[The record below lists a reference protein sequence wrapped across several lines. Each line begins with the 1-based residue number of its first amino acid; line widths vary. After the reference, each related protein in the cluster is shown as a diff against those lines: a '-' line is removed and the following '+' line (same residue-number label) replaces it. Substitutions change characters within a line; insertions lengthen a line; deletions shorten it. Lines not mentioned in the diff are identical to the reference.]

1 MKCLIPPFPRRGPV
15 LWIARVLG
23 LAIVFGMVA
32 LPIAADWLLGLS
44 YYHQGKYRRAVEVLL
59 AEVREN
65 RQDALILRILGLSY
79 YHLRD
84 YDQAEIHL
92 KSALELKPDF
102 EAELGLARVQ
112 AGRGNLDTA
121 LQSLDKGQAFIQT
134 DRHRFQYHFS
144 RGSILLRQGH
154 PDLALGEFRRAEPF
168 AGKQPA
174 FFAQMGGLEY
184 SLGRIPEA
192 LAALERSLELD
203 RGQPEVLVSLGEVC
217 LRLSATEAS
226 TAKADHFDR
235 AVALAGEA
243 LVLSPDSVTAHHLA
257 GRGHLGLREF
267 PNAERH
273 FRKVI
278 ALDRRHPGIFYS
290 LGQALI
296 GLHRYPEGSVVLEE
310 AVEEDPGNPDIH
322 YALGFCREK
331 TGYYRQAL
339 DSYRRAGQ
347 LRPDPE
353 FKAAEERLGK
363 RLDSAR

>member
-1 MKCLIPPFPRRGPV
+1 M
-15 LWIARVLG
+15 WIARALG
-23 LAIVFGMVA
+23 LSIVFGLVA
-32 LPIAADWLLGLS
+32 LPASADWLLGLS

-79 YHLRD
+79 YQLRD
-84 YDQAEIHL
+84 YDQAETYL

-112 AGRGNLDTA
+112 AGRGNLDSA

-154 PDLALGEFRRAEPF
+154 PDLALGEFRRAEPY
-168 AGKQPA
+168 AGKQPS
-174 FFAQMGGLEY
+174 FFAQIGSLEY
-184 SLGRIPEA
+184 SLGRIPQA
-192 LAALERSLELD
+192 LAALERSLQLD

-217 LRLSATEAS
+217 LRLSATEAG
-226 TAKADHFDR
+226 AEEANHFER

-243 LVLSPDSVTAHHLA
+243 LALSPDSVTAHHLA

-267 PNAERH
+267 PDAERH

-278 ALDRRHPGIFYS
+278 ALDRKHPGIFYS

-296 GLHRYPEGSVVLEE
+296 GLHRYPEGSVALEE
-310 AVEEDPGNPDIH
+310 AVEDEPGNPDIH

-331 TGYYRQAL
+331 TGYYQQAL
-339 DSYRRAGQ
+339 DSYRRARQ

-363 RLDSAR
+363 RLDSVR

>member
-1 MKCLIPPFPRRGPV
+1 MKRLSSPFQRRGPV
-15 LWIARVLG
+15 LRIARTLS
-23 LAIVFGMVA
+23 LSIVFGMGA
-32 LPIAADWLLGLS
+32 LPAAADWLLGLS

-79 YHLRD
+79 YQLRD
-84 YDQAEIHL
+84 YDQAETYL

-121 LQSLDKGQAFIQT
+121 LQLLDQGQAFIQT
-134 DRHRFQYHFS
+134 DRHRFQYHYS

-154 PDLALGEFRRAEPF
+154 TDRALGEFKRAEPF
-168 AGKQPA
+168 AGEQPA
-174 FFAQMGGLEY
+174 FFAQMGSLEY

-192 LAALERSLELD
+192 LAALERSLELN

-217 LRLSATEAS
+217 LRLSATEGGA
-226 TAKADHFDR
+226 AKANHFAR

-243 LVLSPDSVTAHHLA
+243 LALSPDSLAAHHLA

-267 PNAERH
+267 PDAERH
-273 FRKVI
+273 FRKVV
-278 ALDRRHPGIFYS
+278 ALDRKHPGILYS

-296 GLHRYPEGSVVLEE
+296 GLHRYPEGSVALEE
-310 AVEEDPGNPDIH
+310 AVEDDPGNPDIH

-331 TGYYRQAL
+331 TGDFRQAL
-339 DSYRRAGQ
+339 DSYRQAHR
-347 LRPDPE
+347 LRPDPG
-353 FKAAEERLGK
+353 FKAAEERAGK
-363 RLDSAR
+363 RLDSTR

>member
-1 MKCLIPPFPRRGPV
+1 M
-15 LWIARVLG
+15 WIARALS
-23 LAIVFGMVA
+23 LSMVFGMVA
-32 LPIAADWLLGLS
+32 FPAAADWLVGLS

-79 YHLRD
+79 YQLRD
-84 YDQAEIHL
+84 YDQAETYL

-112 AGRGNLDTA
+112 AGRGNYENA
-121 LQSLDKGQAFIQT
+121 LQSLDKGQALIQT

-154 PDLALGEFRRAEPF
+154 ADLAHREFKRAEPL

-174 FFAQMGGLEY
+174 FFAQMGSLEY
-184 SLGRIPEA
+184 SRGRIPEA

-203 RGQPEVLVSLGEVC
+203 RSQPQVLVSLGEVC
-217 LRLSATEAS
+217 LRLSASEGG
-226 TAKADHFDR
+226 TANHFDR

-243 LVLSPDSVTAHHLA
+243 LALSPDSLAAHHLA
-257 GRGHLGLREF
+257 GRAHLGLREF
-267 PNAERH
+267 PDAERH

-278 ALDRRHPGIFYS
+278 ALDREHSGIFYS

-296 GLHRYPEGSVVLEE
+296 GLHRYPEGSVALEE
-310 AVEEDPGNPDIH
+310 AVEEDPGNPEIH

-331 TGYYRQAL
+331 TGNYRQAL
-339 DSYRRAGQ
+339 DSYRRAHQ

-353 FKAAEERLGK
+353 FKAAAVRAGK
-363 RLDSAR
+363 LLDSTK

>member
-1 MKCLIPPFPRRGPV
+1 MKRLSFPIPRRGPV
-15 LWIARVLG
+15 LRIARTLS
-23 LAIVFGMVA
+23 LSIAIGMVA
-32 LPIAADWLLGLS
+32 PPAAADWLLGLS

-79 YHLRD
+79 YQLRD
-84 YDQAEIHL
+84 YDQAEAYL
-92 KSALELKPDF
+92 KSALEMKPDF

-112 AGRGNLDTA
+112 AGRGDFDTA

-134 DRHRFQYHFS
+134 DRHRFQYHYS

-154 PDLALGEFRRAEPF
+154 PDRALGEFKRAEPF
-168 AGKQPA
+168 AGEQPA
-174 FFAQMGGLEY
+174 FFAQMGSLEY
-184 SLGRIPEA
+184 SQGRIPEA
-192 LAALERSLELD
+192 LAALERSLELEP
-203 RGQPEVLVSLGEVC
+203 GQPEVLVSLGEVR
-217 LRLSATEAS
+217 LRLSATEGGA
-226 TAKADHFDR
+226 ARANHFDR

-243 LVLSPDSVTAHHLA
+243 LALSPDSLAAHHLA

-267 PNAERH
+267 LDAERH
-273 FRKVI
+273 FRNVL
-278 ALDRRHPGIFYS
+278 ALDGKHPGILFS

-296 GLHRYPEGSVVLEE
+296 GLHRYAEGSVALEE

-331 TGYYRQAL
+331 TGDLRQAL
-339 DSYRRAGQ
+339 DSYRQARQ
-347 LRPDPE
+347 LRPDPG

-363 RLDSAR
+363 RLDSTR

>member
-1 MKCLIPPFPRRGPV
+1 M
-15 LWIARVLG
+15 ARVLS
-23 LAIVFGMVA
+23 LSIVLGMAA
-32 LPIAADWLLGLS
+32 LPAAADWLVGLS
-44 YYHQGKYRRAVEVLL
+44 YYHQGNYRRAVEVLL

-79 YHLRD
+79 YQLRD
-84 YDQAEIHL
+84 YDQAETWL

-112 AGRGNLDTA
+112 AGRGNFDTA

-144 RGSILLRQGH
+144 RGSILMRQGR
-154 PDLALGEFRRAEPF
+154 PDLARGAFKRAEPF
-168 AGKQPA
+168 AGRQPA
-174 FFAQMGGLEY
+174 FFAQMGSLEY

-203 RGQPEVLVSLGEVC
+203 RGQPEVLVSLGEVR
-217 LRLSATEAS
+217 LRLSATAGGPARAS
-226 TAKADHFDR
+226 HFDR

-243 LVLSPDSVTAHHLA
+243 LALSPDSVAAHHLA

-267 PNAERH
+267 PDAERH
-273 FRKVI
+273 FRKVV
-278 ALDRRHPGIFYS
+278 ALDRKHPGILYS

-296 GLHRYPEGSVVLEE
+296 GLHRYPEGSVALEE
-310 AVEEDPGNPDIH
+310 AVEEEPGNPDIH

-331 TGYYRQAL
+331 TGDYRQAL
-339 DSYRRAGQ
+339 DSYRQARQ

-353 FKAAEERLGK
+353 FKAAAERAGK
-363 RLDSAR
+363 LLNSAR

>member
-1 MKCLIPPFPRRGPV
+1 MQ
-15 LWIARVLG
+15 IARTLG
-23 LAIVFGMVA
+23 LSIVFGMVA
-32 LPIAADWLLGLS
+32 LPAAADWLRGLS

-79 YHLRD
+79 YQLRD
-84 YDQAEIHL
+84 YDQAETFL

-102 EAELGLARVQ
+102 ETELGLARVQ
-112 AGRGNLDTA
+112 AGRGDFDGA
-121 LQSLDKGQAFIQT
+121 LRSLDEGQAFIQT

-154 PDLALGEFRRAEPF
+154 PDHALGEFKRAEPF

-174 FFAQMGGLEY
+174 FFAQLGSLEY

-192 LAALERSLELD
+192 LAALERSLKLN
-203 RGQPEVLVSLGEVC
+203 RGQPEVLVSLGEVR
-217 LRLSATEAS
+217 LRLSATEGGA
-226 TAKADHFDR
+226 AKANHFDR
-235 AVALAGEA
+235 AVALAEEA
-243 LVLSPDSVTAHHLA
+243 LALSPDSLAAHHLA
-257 GRGHLGLREF
+257 GRGHLGLRAF

-273 FRKVI
+273 FRKVV
-278 ALDRRHPGIFYS
+278 ALDRKHPGILYS
-290 LGQALI
+290 LGQVLI
-296 GLHRYPEGSVVLEE
+296 GLHRYPEGSVALEE

-331 TGYYRQAL
+331 TGEFRQAL
-339 DSYRRAGQ
+339 DSYRQARQ

-353 FKAAEERLGK
+353 FKAAEERASKL
-363 RLDSAR
+363 LDSTR